1 MKITLTD
8 NWLEYEY
15 NNVPVGI
22 AEVIARL
29 LSNLAKS
36 LDIVE
41 EIRDLRKEEMKDV

>member
-1 MKITLTD
+1 MKITITD
-8 NWLEYEY
+8 NWLEYEFE
-15 NNVPVGI
+15 NVPVGV

-41 EIRDLRKEEMKDV
+41 KIRDLREEEVKE